1 MTWLTILLHYR
12 KALVWCKHHWKI
24 LAIALWTLIVFVIAR
39 KNVGAYKKVLDTTID
54 SYNKEVE
61 VLQNSHDDEL
71 QKRNE
76 VIRKHGESID
86 RLEKEYS
93 GSKDELDVE
102 KRSRYL
108 ELLSLYGSDPDGINE
123 ILEREFG
130 FKHVE

>member
-24 LAIALWTLIVFVIAR
+24 L
-39 KNVGAYKKVLDTTID
+39 

-61 VLQNSHDDEL
+61 VLQNSHDAEL

-76 VIRKHGESID
+76 VIRKHSESID

-93 GSKDELDVE
+93 GSKDELDIE

-108 ELLSLYGSDPDGINE
+108 ELLGLYNSDPDGINK

>member
-1 MTWLTILLHYR
+1 M
-12 KALVWCKHHWKI
+12 
-24 LAIALWTLIVFVIAR
+24 VFIIAR

-54 SYNKEVE
+54 SYNKEIE
-61 VLQNSHDDEL
+61 VLQGSHDAEL

-76 VIRKHGESID
+76 VIRKHNKSID

-93 GSKDELDVE
+93 GSKNELDIE

-108 ELLSLYGSDPDGINE
+108 ELLGLYNSDPDGINK